1 MAVEWID
8 RLIKR
13 AAKVV
18 TAPITLN
25 HEWRRQLLCVR
36 HALGLPLMGLVPP
49 ISVGCDSNK
58 THTTSERYMQSCV
71 NLNNGLALHVGDLS
85 RLASANSLLQQADN
99 LISWVAKRSD

>member
-13 AAKVV
+13 PAKVV

-49 ISVGCDSNK
+49 HIS
-58 THTTSERYMQSCV
+58 
-71 NLNNGLALHVGDLS
+71 GL
-85 RLASANSLLQQADN
+85 RQ
-99 LISWVAKRSD
+99 